1 MSLINFRTIY
11 EKLFSSF
18 DVAADT
24 KMVEELEKDWVE
36 KLMIIKRSWIFW
48 LFISWMFIV
57 VFALMLINSYL
68 IFLEFNDK
76 TSAYIIIWILW
87 FNILYWIYSVISYFR
102 KFRRIYWVRHM
113 VISVWELKD
122 ELVEWD
128 IAFTKF
134 FNQTIF
140 NYWIL
145 IWTAIYIVYYIIFVK
160 WFSDFWIYWLLSI
173 VFMFLQIFMSSKF
186 KKRMCDLEMDFS
198 IIVPGRI
205 IFYNQSWILR
215 NLVTIN
221 SDKIKTITSKV
232 GNFLGSIFNYW
243 DIVILTEWDTANMW
257 EMRLNFISQPSET
270 VHDINELLGNSE
282 VQKDN
287 NESGKLI

>member
-1 MSLINFRTIY
+1 MALINFRTIY
-11 EKLFSSF
+11 ESLFSSF

-24 KMVEELEKDWVE
+24 KMVEELEKDWVD
-36 KLMIIKRSWIFW
+36 KLMIIKRSWIFG

-57 VFALMLINSYL
+57 VFCLMLLNSYL
-68 IFLEFNDK
+68 IYSEFLNK
-76 TSAYIIIWILW
+76 NIAYIIISILW
-87 FNILYWIYSVISYFR
+87 FNILYWIYSVISYFI
-102 KFRRIYWVRHM
+102 KFRNIYWIRHKIIT
-113 VISVWELKD
+113 VSELKD

-140 NYWIL
+140 NYLLL
-145 IWTAIYIVYYIIFVK
+145 IFTAIYIVYYIFFVK
-160 WFSDFWIYWLLSI
+160 WFENFTFYWLLSI

-198 IIVPGRI
+198 IIVPWRI

-221 SDKIKTITSKV
+221 SDKIKTITSKFA
-232 GNFLGSIFNYW
+232 NFLWSLFNYW

-257 EMRLNFISQPSET
+257 EMRLFFISHPTET
-270 VHDINELLGNSE
+270 VHDINELLGNAE
-282 VQKDN
+282 EEKN
-287 NESGKLI
+287 NK